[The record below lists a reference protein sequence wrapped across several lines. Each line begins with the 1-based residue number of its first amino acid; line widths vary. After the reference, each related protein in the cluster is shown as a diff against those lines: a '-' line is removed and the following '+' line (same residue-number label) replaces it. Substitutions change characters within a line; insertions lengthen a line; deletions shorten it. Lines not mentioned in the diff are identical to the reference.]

1 MGLFSKKKKN
11 VVKIKRK
18 GAKSTPF
25 RSNAHD
31 PGDESYIDEFRE
43 GIEEISD
50 MFRTDGSVSDKFAQ
64 LVFGLANFNQYR
76 NSVYDEMI
84 DNGASPSEAD
94 RRLRSII
101 LDAGLCDMMITIINF
116 REKSPRRR
124 KR

>member
-1 MGLFSKKKKN
+1 MGFFSKKKKK
-11 VVKIKRK
+11 VIRRK
-18 GAKSTPF
+18 GSSPF
-25 RSNAHD
+25 RSSTHD
-31 PGDESYIDEFRE
+31 ASDESYIDEFRE

-84 DNGASPSEAD
+84 DNGMSPSEAD